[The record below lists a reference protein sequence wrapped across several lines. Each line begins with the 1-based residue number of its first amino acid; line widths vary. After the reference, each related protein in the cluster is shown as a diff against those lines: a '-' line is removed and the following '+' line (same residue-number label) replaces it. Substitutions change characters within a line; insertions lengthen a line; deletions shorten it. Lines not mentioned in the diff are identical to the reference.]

1 MLKPSALLRAAARPI
16 AFRSISKLA
25 PISSISRNSIRK
37 HRFAPA
43 YQVCL
48 YPLAASIREE
58 QALRWKII
66 AFGLF
71 VLSCGFAAS
80 LFIAKRLSQPVEK
93 IVAGSVENLTRRK
106 QAEEDLRQTNRE
118 LEKALN
124 ELRATQQQ
132 VIQQERLSA
141 IGQMASGIAHDFNNT
156 LTPILGFTELLLE
169 SETLLDDKAEAR
181 RCLEMLRTS
190 AKDAA
195 SVVAACVNS
204 TDRPIRM
211 KNFRWSIWPRSFIRP
226 FNSPNPSGGARRK
239 PKGSPS
245 K

>member
-1 MLKPSALLRAAARPI
+1 VAEQVRAASSKETAGHSPI
-16 AFRSISKLA
+16 TLDSGSHLLYYKALD
-25 PISSISRNSIRK
+25 PET
-37 HRFAPA
+37 RFAPA

-66 AFGLF
+66 AFGF
-71 VLSCGFAAS
+71 VVLSFGFAAS
-80 LFIAKRLSQPVEK
+80 LFVAKGLSKPVEK

-106 QAEEDLRQTNRE
+106 QAEEDLRASNRD

-124 ELRATQQQ
+124 ELKATQQQ

-141 IGQMASGIAHDFNNT
+141 IGQMASGIAHDFNNN
-156 LTPILGFTELLLE
+156 LTPILGFAELLLE
-169 SETLLDDKAEAR
+169 NDRLLDNKAETR

-195 SVVAACVNS
+195 SVVS
-204 TDRPIRM
+204 RLREFYRPAETYEEFPVVDLAKILQQAVSLTEPKWR
-211 KNFRWSIWPRSFIRP
+211 RQTQ
-226 FNSPNPSGGARRK
+226 ARD
-239 PKGSPS
+239 
-245 K
+245 